1 MCQIQLDTHSKS
13 QVWIKLKISIQ
24 QNAQYCKS
32 NLSYYPQSKFTAGQ
46 VYMALMLFNK
56 EGFTPSLGCPQ
67 GTLSKEIRWVN
78 KKLFL
83 STTENWEVA
92 IDTDSVT

>member
-46 VYMALMLFNK
+46 VYMALMLLNK
-56 EGFTPSLGCPQ
+56 EGFAPYMWCPQ
-67 GTLSKEIRWVN
+67 GALSKEIRGI
-78 KKLFL
+78 
-83 STTENWEVA
+83 E
-92 IDTDSVT
+92 